1 MESLL
6 NQFLGEFF
14 FTFFMIFVRFG
25 TALMIMPGVGDTFVS
40 PRIRL
45 FFALALTLIV
55 TPSLAGN
62 IPDAPTTGS
71 FLYIMYLVKE
81 AIIGFFIGVVARI
94 LMSIL
99 SIAGMVISMQSGLAS
114 AMVFNP
120 TMSGQGSIIGS
131 FFSVMGVALLF
142 ATNMHHLVIMAIYNS
157 YDLFQFG
164 TITNLGDMT
173 SVISNLV
180 NDVFRIGVQF
190 ATPFIVISL
199 MMYLA
204 LGVLARLMPQLQV
217 FFIALPLQILISFL
231 VLMVVLSVG
240 MTYWLTQY
248 QEIFTDIFAR

>member
-25 TALMIMPGVGDTFVS
+25 TALMIMPGIGDTFINARV
-40 PRIRL
+40 RL
-45 FFALALTLIV
+45 LFALALTLIV

-62 IPDAPTTGS
+62 LPPAPPIGYM
-71 FLYIMYLVKE
+71 FILFVMKE
-81 AIIGFFIGVVARI
+81 AIIGFFIGLIGRI
-94 LMSIL
+94 LMTIL
-99 SIAGMVISMQSGLAS
+99 SIAGMTISMQSGLAS

-131 FFSVMGVALLF
+131 FLSLLGVVLLF
-142 ATNMHHLVIMAIYNS
+142 ATNLHHILILTIYNS
-157 YDLFQFG
+157 YDLFQFA
-164 TITNLGDMT
+164 TINEIGDMT
-173 SVISNLV
+173 GVISNLL

-190 ATPFIVISL
+190 AAPFIIISL

-217 FFIALPLQILISFL
+217 FFIALPLQILVGF
-231 VLMVVLSVG
+231 MVLSIILSIG
-240 MTYWLTQY
+240 MTYWLT
-248 QEIFTDIFAR
+248 EVRGILTDIFAQ